1 MVFLLYFGGSV
12 PNLDEIEKHAASLM
26 GYTQQSIG
34 KTQARK
40 EFFPLVDALNTTSSV
55 VEITDHDKPV
65 AVLLS
70 YQNYVA
76 LAAKLR
82 MLTKA
87 SGQHI
92 PPSLIGSIK
101 IKTKNLE
108 AASKR
113 IADAFE
119 KSRDETAGK
128 L

>member
-1 MVFLLYFGGSV
+1 M
-12 PNLDEIEKHAASLM
+12 PNLDDIEKQAAVLM

-40 EFFPLVDALNTTSSV
+40 EFFPLVDALSTSSSV

-76 LAAKLR
+76 LVAKLN

-87 SGQHI
+87 SAQQ
-92 PPSLIGSIK
+92 PATNLMGSIR
-101 IKTKNLE
+101 IKTNNLE
-108 AASKR
+108 AASQR
-113 IADAFE
+113 VAARFS
-119 KSRDETAGK
+119 KSLDETAGK